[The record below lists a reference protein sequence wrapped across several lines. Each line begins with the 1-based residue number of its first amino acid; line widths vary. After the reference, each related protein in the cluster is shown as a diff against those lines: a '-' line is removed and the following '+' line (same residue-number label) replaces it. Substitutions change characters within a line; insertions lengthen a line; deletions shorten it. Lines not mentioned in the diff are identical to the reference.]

1 MEVITMDVFMVYLF
15 IATATPL
22 FLWIE
27 HRKWAVAHIP
37 FVIALWGAFI
47 YYVVVPELGGWGHVT
62 LWSLLVANFAFAH
75 LAAFYLYATPYLRK
89 QREKRLIKS

>member
-1 MEVITMDVFMVYLF
+1 MEVIKMDVFMVYLF

-37 FVIALWGAFI
+37 FVIALWVHSSI
-47 YYVVVPELGGWGHVT
+47 T
-62 LWSLLVANFAFAH
+62 SLFLNSVAGDM
-75 LAAFYLYATPYLRK
+75 
-89 QREKRLIKS
+89 